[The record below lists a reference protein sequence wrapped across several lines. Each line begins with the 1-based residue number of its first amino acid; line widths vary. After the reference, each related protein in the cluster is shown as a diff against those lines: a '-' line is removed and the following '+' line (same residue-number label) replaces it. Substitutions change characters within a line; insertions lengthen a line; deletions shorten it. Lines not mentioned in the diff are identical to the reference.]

1 MTSIL
6 NAKSLNK
13 KGQAVIE
20 YAVLLT
26 ALCLVFLSMFVYM
39 QRSANAKLF
48 SVQNQ
53 INAAMR

>member
-1 MTSIL
+1 MTNIFDT
-6 NAKSLNK
+6 KSLEK

-48 SVQNQ
+48 SIQNQ
-53 INAAMR
+53 INAAVR